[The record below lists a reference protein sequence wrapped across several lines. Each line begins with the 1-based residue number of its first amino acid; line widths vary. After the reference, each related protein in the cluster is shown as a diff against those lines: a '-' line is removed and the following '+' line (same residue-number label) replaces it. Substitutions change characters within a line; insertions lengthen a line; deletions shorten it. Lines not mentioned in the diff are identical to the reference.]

1 VNCGL
6 QEFLQ
11 QIAVEPLPEVIR
23 HRKMLTTHSDT
34 PLIPHTGKG
43 CLPYQYNDSSGC
55 LLPWN
60 LGSELVGAP

>member
-1 VNCGL
+1 
-6 QEFLQ
+6 
-11 QIAVEPLPEVIR
+11 
-23 HRKMLTTHSDT
+23 MLTTHSDT